1 MKHKLEKKP
10 QNLYSYII
18 SEKKHVAIESMVV
31 SSSINILVY
40 AQFSPF
46 IDSWSSVKTSS
57 LLDILNID
65 C

>member
-10 QNLYSYII
+10 QNLYSYIV

-46 IDSWSSVKTSS
+46 IDSWSSVKTS
-57 LLDILNID
+57 
-65 C
+65 